1 MRIGKEYVFETEDWF
16 FTWVFEHIGIIDF
29 CEVTK
34 ECVLERNAYWKV
46 NRLVFNWSICEHWQ
60 RGFERIGI
68 IDFCEVTKE
77 GVLESESIGF
87 IIGNLSTL
95 AE

>member
-34 ECVLERNAYWKV
+34 ECVLEMEA
-46 NRLVFNWSICEHWQ
+46 
-60 RGFERIGI
+60 IG
-68 IDFCEVTKE
+68 
-77 GVLESESIGF
+77 L
-87 IIGNLSTL
+87 
-95 AE
+95 